1 MLPLSVSVQMVQ
13 QDAVYECVLSK
24 DTRALAAE
32 ELREDED
39 TRDNALSHMKKW
51 AEDNARI
58 ESCRTGQSSAHLGT
72 SQVRLSVSST
82 IRLLVGLDPP
92 LLTLPYYSNYIFP
105 KSIVVGSDTINL
117 FRPSNTRPDS

>member
-1 MLPLSVSVQMVQ
+1 MVQ
-13 QDAVYECVLSK
+13 QDAVYKCVLSK

-58 ESCRTGQSSAHLGT
+58 ESCRTGQRPPQPSTHTLTGQLH
-72 SQVRLSVSST
+72 SQT
-82 IRLLVGLDPP
+82 IGRD
-92 LLTLPYYSNYIFP
+92 
-105 KSIVVGSDTINL
+105 
-117 FRPSNTRPDS
+117 